1 MMWYFNSPEIMYG
14 EGALSYLDELQG
26 KRAFIVTDPGVHQLG
41 FTDLVTEHLRTAGIE
56 VGFFAEVEPEPSLV
70 TVARGAKAIQEFA
83 PDWIVG
89 LGGGSA
95 MDAAK
100 AMWIMYERP
109 EFQPGQTDFSGRLGL
124 GAKAR
129 LLTIPTTAGT
139 GAEVTIAA
147 VITDTVEGRK
157 LEIPSRE
164 LMATLVIVDP
174 ALTAN
179 LPPHITADT
188 GLDVLTHA
196 VDAYLSSWH
205 NEFTDGLCL
214 KAAEMVFKYLPRAFV
229 DGRAGE
235 AHDAE
240 AREKMANAA
249 TIAGLGISN
258 AHIALTHAIGHSLGV
273 VFHWPHGRCVAMAL
287 PYFIEYEAN
296 GGANRVADLAY
307 FLRLPATDEASAG
320 KALANAV
327 RDLMRSVD
335 EPVSVAE
342 LGVDAAEYEA
352 CLEHLCDLALGDT
365 AIVTSARMPDIDDL
379 AKIYR
384 YIYEGRPIDF

>member
-1 MMWYFNSPEIMYG
+1 MWYFNSPEIMYG
-14 EGALSYLDELQG
+14 EGALRYLDELQG
-26 KRAFIVTDPGVHQLG
+26 KRAFIVADPGVHQLG
-41 FTDLVTEHLRTAGIE
+41 FTELVSAHLRTAGLE
-56 VGFFAEVEPEPSLV
+56 VVYFAEVEPEPSLQ
-70 TVARGAKAIQEFA
+70 TVARGAKEIHEFA
-83 PDWIVG
+83 PHWIVG

-124 GAKAR
+124 GTKAR

-188 GLDVLTHA
+188 GMDVLTHA
-196 VDAYLSSWH
+196 VDGYLSSWH
-205 NEFTDGLCL
+205 NDFTDGLCL

-229 DGRAGE
+229 DSGAAE
-235 AHDAE
+235 AHDSE
-240 AREKMANAA
+240 AREKMASAA

-258 AHIALTHAIGHSLGV
+258 SHIALTHAIGHSLSV
-273 VFHWPHGRCVAMAL
+273 VFHRPHGRCVALAL
-287 PYFIEYEAN
+287 PYFIEFEAN
-296 GGANRVADLAY
+296 GGANRVADLTN

-320 KALANAV
+320 KALAGAV
-327 RDLMRSVD
+327 RDLMRSVG

-342 LGVDAAEYEA
+342 MGVDAVEYET

-365 AIVTSARMPDIDDL
+365 AIVISARMPDVDEL
-379 AKIYR
+379 TKLYR
-384 YIYEGRPIDF
+384 HMYAGHAVDF